1 MIRLILQLNLFCA
14 LFTLMVRYAV
24 RNGAIDGLY
33 FYPKEVHDRAIEI
46 GLMGRDTMNRKRK
59 RFMMLFY
66 VVMLTALVFI
76 IAFWNSVR
84 AFRAAYLRALL
95 FLEVMKVYDGIVI
108 DRIWVGN
115 SKFWLLPGCEDLPYI
130 QTWAQVLKKRSVLA
144 LIRATGATIIV
155 LLIVM
160 VGKL

>member
-108 DRIWVGN
+108 DRKVEEGETVVSSMNAVPVLSIAEDLNTIWV
-115 SKFWLLPGCEDLPYI
+115 SASIPEADI
-130 QTWAQVLKKRSVLA
+130 
-144 LIRATGATIIV
+144 
-155 LLIVM
+155 
-160 VGKL
+160 